1 MYLAAHAT
9 QMLKKRRDEQ
19 EPNALDAVFAS
30 HAGTWVSPGNFTTRL
45 QQTFAAYPELKGV
58 TPKVFRSTVA
68 TELNNRAEGGMDT
81 AKSQLGH
88 ASSRTTEK
96 HYVVR
101 AVAAPDVSDLLE
113 EIGGI
118 WGASRGT
125 IRSLGTI
132 AGHTISV
139 QYPCNF

>member
-1 MYLAAHAT
+1 MYLPAHAT

-45 QQTFAAYPELKGV
+45 QRAFAAYPELKGV

-88 ASSRTTEK
+88 ASSMTTEK

-101 AVAAPDVSDLLE
+101 AVAAPDVSCQTFSRKSE
-113 EIGGI
+113 AS
-118 WGASRGT
+118 GAHQEGQS
-125 IRSLGTI
+125 
-132 AGHTISV
+132 GHSAPLPVT
-139 QYPCNF
+139 Q